1 MNSDLKK
8 DLHESIERI
17 GDELKR
23 DRDELNLQIHL
34 AGAEVREEWHEVEKK
49 WESFRSS
56 SKRMGQAAGESSG
69 DIGSALV
76 ALGDELKEAY
86 KKIKKSM

>member
-23 DRDELNLQIHL
+23 DREELNLQIHL

-49 WESFRSS
+49 WEHFKSS

-69 DIGSALV
+69 EIGSAL
-76 ALGDELKEAY
+76 ALLGEELKEAY
-86 KKIKKSM
+86 KNIKNSI